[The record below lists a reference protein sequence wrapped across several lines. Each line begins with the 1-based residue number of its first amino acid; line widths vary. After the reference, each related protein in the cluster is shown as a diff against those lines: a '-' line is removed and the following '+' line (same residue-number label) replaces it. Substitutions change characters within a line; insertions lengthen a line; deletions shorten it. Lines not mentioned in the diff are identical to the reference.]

1 MRNEGNTERKTD
13 IGQQG
18 AALVTV
24 LLISVL
30 LLTASIAMLT
40 AVGANSRNTTDVL
53 SETKAYYAAESGIQ
67 ATINVLRNDT
77 SIDPNRYQYAAT
89 NPNLSAKLP
98 YNWPTSGTATRVVIG
113 QTAASYD
120 PNTGTAYA
128 VNITDPDNSLTSA
141 TFSITG
147 HFNSTYVSGTSVVS
161 IAGTCLDSAGNTTT
175 GSCAAVRYGTTPN
188 RTTVYIDPIASQT
201 SNFSSAVSVAR
212 FRVVNE
218 AGGTGTRIS
227 DPLNFEV
234 KYNLTAP
241 QAASV
246 IFRGTVTQASTVADP
261 INAAYV
267 TQDYMILSSDI
278 HLTSSQTTI
287 PATGSNTDTSAQ
299 LHPIQPYRLKV
310 LSTGYGPAGSQKQ
323 LEAIVQRNL
332 FNGIGSGG
340 TTTMVGTSNPPAG
353 SLPFLYS
360 PGSSNGVTYS
370 GGDCASSTG
379 CVPAFVLT
387 DPSNYAYV
395 VANPPQNGTVS
406 PPPAM
411 VDPNSLPSWQQTPAQ
426 LDMLID
432 QIRTAAQHSGTYLV
446 NPNGNVS
453 NPGNYANGTGVTF
466 CEGSCK
472 VSGDG
477 GGVLV
482 VTGQLTNVG
491 GFNFKGIIIVTGE
504 EGWDRT
510 GGGSGSVTGNVVIAP
525 YNLRT
530 YVPENLSAT
539 FLAPRYQISGGGASD
554 VIYGD
559 INASFDNTSGVS
571 DLVAGVAEK

>member
-1 MRNEGNTERKTD
+1 MSRIQYRCLTQKNEG
-13 IGQQG
+13 G

-24 LLISVL
+24 LLVTAL
-30 LLTASIAMLT
+30 LLTATIAMLT
-40 AVGANSRNTTDVL
+40 ALGAGARETTDVL

-89 NPNLSAKLP
+89 NPTLAAKLP
-98 YNWPTSGTATRVVIG
+98 YNWPTGAPTRVVVG
-113 QTAASYD
+113 QSAASYD

-128 VNITDPDNSLTSA
+128 INITDPDNSLTSA
-141 TFSITG
+141 TFNITAR
-147 HFNSTYVSGTSVVS
+147 FNTTYINGTSVVS
-161 IAGTCLDSAGNTTT
+161 ITGACLDASGNPISPMPTQCSTIQ
-175 GSCAAVRYGTTPN
+175 YGTTPN
-188 RTTVYIDPIASQT
+188 RTTIYADAIASQT
-201 SNFSSAVSVAR
+201 SDFSNTPSVVR
-212 FRVVNE
+212 FHVINE

-227 DPLNFEV
+227 DPLSFEV
-234 KYNLTAP
+234 SYNLTAP
-241 QAASV
+241 QGASTL
-246 IFRGTVTQASTVADP
+246 FRGTVTQPTAGGSITAS
-261 INAAYV
+261 YL
-267 TQDYMILSSDI
+267 TQDYSILGSNI
-278 HLTSSQTTI
+278 HLTNAWMTI
-287 PATGSNTDTSAQ
+287 PANGVNTDTTAT

-310 LSTGYGPAGSQKQ
+310 VSTGYGPSGSQKQ

-332 FNGIGSGG
+332 FNGLGSGG
-340 TTTMVGTSNPPAG
+340 TTTMVGTSNPPVG

-360 PGSSNGVTYS
+360 PGSSAGVTYS
-370 GGDCASSTG
+370 GGDCSSSTG

-387 DPSNYAYV
+387 DPTNYAYV
-395 VANPPQNGTVS
+395 VSHPPQNGTVS
-406 PPPAM
+406 PPPSM
-411 VDPNSLPSWQQTPAQ
+411 TSSSSLPSWQQTPAQ
-426 LDMLID
+426 LDVLVD
-432 QIRTAAQHSGTYLV
+432 QIRTAAQHSGTYYV
-446 NPNGNVS
+446 SPGGNIQ
-453 NPGNYANGTGVTF
+453 NPGNYAAGTGVTF

-510 GGGSGSVTGNVVIAP
+510 GGGSGSVLGNVVIAP
-525 YNLRT
+525 YNKRT

-554 VIYGD
+554 VINGD
-559 INASFDNTSGVS
+559 INATFDNTDGIS
-571 DLVAGVAEK
+571 DFVAGVAEK